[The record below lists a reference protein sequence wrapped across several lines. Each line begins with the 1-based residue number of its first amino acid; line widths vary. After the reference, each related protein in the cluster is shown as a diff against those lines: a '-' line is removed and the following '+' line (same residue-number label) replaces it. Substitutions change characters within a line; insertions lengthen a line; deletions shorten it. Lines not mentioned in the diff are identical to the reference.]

1 VKLLSGKEGGQ
12 KKEMAPGFIF
22 FILTINPYK
31 ETTNNMILLDILAAT
46 PMVAMCLLYIYI
58 MLSSSKTYATN
69 LVDNRDRVLVVYSL
83 KTRHEL
89 EEEGKE
95 NCLICQE
102 EYRDGE
108 VVEYLIASMFS
119 MTSVLINGFA

>member
-1 VKLLSGKEGGQ
+1 
-12 KKEMAPGFIF
+12 
-22 FILTINPYK
+22 
-31 ETTNNMILLDILAAT
+31 MILLDILAAT